1 MTYTDKFAPETG
13 QDFGSNYPELFGI
26 TLTPKVG
33 GLLAGII
40 GLAGAS
46 YLWFSMVQPAQQ
58 TQQELVTNRQQKQQ
72 QVSRINQEQIA
83 AKIKALTAQKVEI
96 RQQRQQILALFSDE
110 ETLDT
115 LLLDLNRFI
124 SSRNAQLTNFK
135 IEDSTPKV
143 ISDGSL
149 GTLVNGKLKRQRIE
163 INMTGDFE
171 QTEAVLRDIERLQS
185 LLLITQL
192 NTQPKPGEIYLMRYD
207 RGKLIPSNYP
217 QLKTDLTIDVL
228 LPLSRQELNTRSEQ
242 KTNQRK

>member
-26 TLTPKVG
+26 TLTPRVG

-40 GLAGAS
+40 GVAGAG
-46 YLWFSMVQPAQQ
+46 YLWLSMVQPAQQ
-58 TQQELVTNRQQKQQ
+58 TQQDLVAKRQQKQQ

-83 AKIKALTAQKVEI
+83 AKIKALSAQKVAI

-124 SSRNAQLTNFK
+124 SSRNAQLTTFR
-135 IEDSTPKV
+135 IEGSKPE
-143 ISDGSL
+143 IIRDGSL

-171 QTEAVLRDIERLQS
+171 QTEAILRDIERLQS

-192 NTQPKPGEIYLMRYD
+192 NTQPKQGEIYMMRYD
-207 RGKLIPSNYP
+207 RGRLIPSNYP

-228 LPLSRQELNTRSEQ
+228 LPLSRKELKTIAEQEN
-242 KTNQRK
+242 KQRK